1 MVLCSGR
8 LLAAMRTPRRSLLT
22 TPAPR
27 SPPRDGQTY
36 TVGIL
41 QQMQHVALDAA
52 TQGFQDA
59 LTDKLGDSVTIDP
72 QNASGD
78 SANCATIANN
88 FVSQGV
94 DLIMANGT
102 TALQAAASATSTI
115 PILGTSI
122 TEYGVALGIDGFTG
136 TTGYNVSGTSDL
148 APLDQQ
154 AAMLQEWFPDA
165 QTVGLL
171 YCSAEPNSQYQV
183 DTVQSYLE
191 EAGITCTQYSF
202 SDSNDLSAV
211 ATTACAESD
220 VVYVPTDNTAANNAE
235 LIGNISLDTGTP
247 IIAGEEG
254 ICRGCGVATL
264 TISYYDIGYKTGEM
278 AYEILVNGADPA
290 EMAIAY
296 APQFTPKYNPDMCE
310 AFGLTPPEGYEAIE
324 PPPDRALPK
333 KQHQSQRKRGFPF
346 PLGLSGAIRPQT
358 SRCKSCRTLVSGMT
372 SDQKRKTPLLGYL
385 RDKCRLAAVAL
396 RIAPAG
402 TVFRN
407 YLPSRRASLHR
418 RTFSGKG
425 TSLFRCTLL
434 E

>member
-1 MVLCSGR
+1 MKKKFLALILSGVMVLS
-8 LLAAMRTPRRSLLT
+8 LAACGGNEDAAEE
-22 TPAPR
+22 PADGAGTEEPAEG
-27 SPPRDGQTY
+27 GQTY

-41 QQMQHVALDAA
+41 QQMQHVALDEA

-59 LTDKLGDSVTIDP
+59 LKDKLGDSVTIDP

-165 QTVGLL
+165 QAVGLL

-211 ATTACAESD
+211 ANTACAESD

-235 LIGNISLDTGTP
+235 LIGNISLDSGTP
-247 IIAGEEG
+247 VIAGEEG

-264 TISYYDIGYKTGEM
+264 TISYYDSS
-278 AYEILVNGADPA
+278 PA
-290 EMAIAY
+290 
-296 APQFTPKYNPDMCE
+296 
-310 AFGLTPPEGYEAIE
+310 
-324 PPPDRALPK
+324 
-333 KQHQSQRKRGFPF
+333 
-346 PLGLSGAIRPQT
+346 
-358 SRCKSCRTLVSGMT
+358 
-372 SDQKRKTPLLGYL
+372 
-385 RDKCRLAAVAL
+385 
-396 RIAPAG
+396 
-402 TVFRN
+402 
-407 YLPSRRASLHR
+407 RRASAAAAAWPP
-418 RTFSGKG
+418 
-425 TSLFRCTLL
+425 
-434 E
+434 